1 MTAERIELLNSVG
14 FSWSGDS
21 NTPVDASV
29 TPRPTKP
36 RRGQGKRTPEG
47 EWEHHFQLLLAF
59 KAKHGHVKISAVED
73 RARNNQ
79 LRDWAAWQRR
89 EYKRWKLGVKSHVTS
104 EHVKRLAE
112 IGFCW
117 EVRPLE
123 QTSSNTNS
131 IVGAGSEPQGNV
143 KCHPPKTNTAAS
155 NVKCHPPNTN
165 TAASTTVVRHGHPP
179 VSRTAIVGAGMP
191 IPAAVREAPV

>member
-21 NTPVDASV
+21 STPVDVSGM
-29 TPRPTKP
+29 PRPTKP
-36 RRGQGKRTPEG
+36 RRGQGKRTPEM

-59 KAKHGHVKISAVED
+59 KAKHGHVKISAVD
-73 RARNNQ
+73 DKVRNNQ

-89 EYKRWKLGVKSHVTS
+89 EYKRWKQGGKSHVTS

-123 QTSSNTNS
+123 QTSSNTNNS
-131 IVGAGSEPQGNV
+131 NDVGAASEPQGNV
-143 KCHPPKTNTAAS
+143 KECLPKTNTAAS
-155 NVKCHPPNTN
+155 T
-165 TAASTTVVRHGHPP
+165 TAAQQGHPL
-179 VSRTAIVGAGMP
+179 VGRTAIVGAGMP
-191 IPAAVREAPV
+191 IPAPGAEAPV